1 MSKMDLS
8 LVIPVFNEEE
18 SLRPLHREIRAALDP
33 TGWSYEV
40 LFCDDGSR
48 DRSPEVLRE
57 LAAEDPR
64 VRVLVLARN
73 YGQTAALDAGFHHAS
88 GEVVVP
94 LDADLQ
100 NDPADI
106 PDLVRRMHQERADV
120 VSGWRRSRRDP
131 FWTKT
136 LPSRIANRLVSWVTR
151 VPLHDYGCTM
161 KAYRAEFLREV
172 RLYGEMHRL
181 IPAYVAWAGG
191 RVVEQ
196 EVHHRSRQFGRSK
209 YNLSK
214 TLRLL
219 LDLLTVRFLLGYTAK
234 PLYFIGKYGVLTLA
248 LGTLCFGW
256 VLVKKAIWG
265 EPLYTDPFFPVS
277 IFLLLAGG
285 QILMSGLLSEL
296 LMRTYFE
303 SQGKT
308 PWRLR
313 ATWNL
318 AAPKEA
324 PDQGQGP

>member
-1 MSKMDLS
+1 MNGLDLS
-8 LVIPVFNEEE
+8 LVIPVFNEEQ

-48 DRSPEVLRE
+48 DGSLDVLRA
-57 LAAEDPR
+57 LANEDSR
-64 VRVLVLARN
+64 VKVLVMARN

-88 GEVVVP
+88 GRVVVP

-106 PDLVRRMHQERADV
+106 PDLVRRLQRENVDV
-120 VSGWRRSRRDP
+120 VSGWRRSRQDP

-161 KAYRAEFLREV
+161 KAYRTEFLREV

-181 IPAYVAWAGG
+181 IPAYVVWAGG

-196 EVHHRSRQFGRSK
+196 EVHHRPRQFGQSK

-219 LDLLTVRFLLGYTAK
+219 LDLLTVRFLLGYTSK
-234 PLYFIGKYGVLTLA
+234 PLYFIGKYGVWTLL
-248 LGTLCFGW
+248 LGMLCFAW

-265 EPLYTDPFFPVS
+265 QPLYTDPFFPVS
-277 IFLLLAGG
+277 IFLLLAGV
-285 QILMSGLLSEL
+285 QILLSGLLAEL
-296 LMRTYFE
+296 TMRTYFE

-313 ATWNL
+313 GTLNL
-318 AAPKEA
+318 ATPSDSPER
-324 PDQGQGP
+324 DRES